1 MNRHLYPG
9 VLEELERAHREKLE
23 MDALVAQHGGMSAVE
38 PSWRDTAQG
47 VLADG
52 LQAAGFYEGN
62 DYAARRTADG
72 LLFVN
77 DFTPA
82 GMAAAAADS
91 QEEFSAGNPGMGA
104 LYAVGAIPGLG
115 KGASLAADGIKYARA
130 AKIAEEQKAK
140 ATEAWDALSAS
151 TERVGKRN
159 KDGSY
164 VGGPKGVK
172 SPQKRASV
180 VNNYVERVDNSLNA
194 GIEPGYFYGAGARAL
209 ADVTDNAADHR
220 MVAEMYGPTST
231 QVGPYQNTLFTL
243 KALDQNAVGAEINT
257 GMYPNSM
264 RENLE
269 LNLNGVHPHQGYKVS
284 RYSYNLG
291 PQRLDV
297 NDLETM
303 PPNDQWEG
311 LGVGWDSQHVPSG
324 PAQVAYADDIRA
336 RAAEK
341 INTRRA
347 ANGEAPLT
355 LPEVQELHW
364 AAIRAEME
372 GRPLVLNKKDT
383 VQGSL
388 GDFRIQHAW
397 EAEPG
402 AKAGMYR
409 TGIGADEYNDQ
420 VLGVLKDDQGKD
432 NLNRAFG
439 ARMQAPIVQGSGVWE
454 GSLNPSNQSI
464 SYGAATK
471 SKGIDPATAARVD
484 GTEAT
489 RQFMLGQEGRAY
501 SMMGDSSSIK
511 GRNMAD
517 FKTGAPPTPDEHIEL
532 QSMVGDAGTVT
543 PTEDGYRVIWFND
556 NDGKAFTEAMAG
568 MPGEARFG
576 KNFGEYNE
584 LDWEGGNATKQLLS
598 VYDDLPPGVLA
609 SADSGP
615 TREIAGKIAK
625 VYEELSEAG
634 QLKANQKLTEALK
647 VWEREGIAGLRKMV
661 AQGTAPVALLAIL
674 ASQDEGQGAL
684 SA

>member
-1 MNRHLYPG
+1 MNRYLYPG
-9 VLEELERAHREKLE
+9 VLEELERAQREKYE
-23 MDALVAQHGGMSAVE
+23 MDQLVAQYGGISAVE

-47 VLADG
+47 FLADG
-52 LQAAGFYEGN
+52 IQAAGFLENN
-62 DYAARRTADG
+62 DYAARQVADG
-72 LLFVN
+72 LLFIN

-91 QEEFSAGNPGMGA
+91 KEEFEAGNPGMGV
-104 LYAVGAIPGLG
+104 LYAAGAIPGVG
-115 KGASLAADGIKYARA
+115 KGFGLAADGIKYARA
-130 AKIAEEQKAK
+130 AKLAEEQREA
-140 ATEAWDALSAS
+140 ATKAWDKLAAS

-172 SPQKRASV
+172 SPQKRAAV

-194 GIEPGYFYGAGARAL
+194 GIEPGYFYGAGSRAL

-231 QVGPYQNTLFTL
+231 MVGPYQNTQFVLQ
-243 KALDQNAVGAEINT
+243 ALDQNAVGAEINT
-257 GMYPNSM
+257 GMFPNRM
-264 RENLE
+264 HENLE
-269 LNLNGVHPHQGYKVS
+269 LNLNGIFPHQGYKVS

-297 NDLETM
+297 HDLETM

-311 LGVGWDSQHVPSG
+311 LGVGWDDQYVPSG

-341 INTRRA
+341 INARRV
-347 ANGEAPLT
+347 ANGEEPLT
-355 LPEVQELHW
+355 LSEVQELHW

-372 GRPLVLNKKDT
+372 GRPLVLTKKDT
-383 VQGSL
+383 IQGSL
-388 GDFRIQHAW
+388 EDFHIQHAW

-409 TGIGADEYNDQ
+409 TGIGADEYNDR

-439 ARMQAPIVQGSGVWE
+439 ARMQSPIVHGSGVWG

-471 SKGIDPATAARVD
+471 SRGIDPATAARVD
-484 GTEAT
+484 GTEIA
-489 RQFMLGQEGRAY
+489 RQYMLGQEGRAY
-501 SMMGDSSSIK
+501 SMMGESSSIK

-517 FKTGAPPTPDEHIEL
+517 FKTGAPPTPEEHLAL
-532 QSMVGDAGTVT
+532 QNMVGDGGTVM
-543 PTEDGYRVIWFND
+543 PTADGYRVLWFGE
-556 NDGKAFTEAMAG
+556 NDGKAFTAAMEG

-576 KNFGEYNE
+576 KNFGDYNE
-584 LDWEGGNATKQLLS
+584 LDWEGGNATKQLIS
-598 VYDDLPPGVLA
+598 AYDDLPPGVLA
-609 SADSGP
+609 SADSEP
-615 TREIAGKIAK
+615 TRAIAGKIAK
-625 VYEELSEAG
+625 LYDELSEAG

-647 VWEREGIAGLRKMV
+647 VWEKEGITGLRRMV
-661 AQGTAPVALLAIL
+661 AQGTAPVALLTIL
-674 ASQDEGQGAL
+674 ASRDESQGAL
-684 SA
+684 SV